1 MVTMLGKT
9 FPQLGFIAIIGRDE
23 LFKVIGVLVVD
34 IRNKVLVS
42 NGEFG

>member
-1 MVTMLGKT
+1 MLSES
-9 FPQLGFIAIIGRDE
+9 FPQLGFIGIIGRDE

-34 IRNKVLVS
+34 IRNKVLMR